1 MSRAEVAGPDGRA
14 GAAGAGP
21 DGRASAAGVGP
32 RGRESAITAPVPE
45 DGTGGGGPGG
55 GGPGGGRAVSLA
67 WTLGLFRSE
76 LSLTFRRWRTLALLA
91 VLAAVPV
98 LVGIAVRIETS
109 DGGTVGGG
117 GPDGGGGPAFIA
129 QVTNNGLFLVF
140 TALAATLPF
149 FLPMAIGVVAGDA
162 IAGEASAGTLR
173 YLLVAPA
180 GRTRLLLAKYASAL
194 AFCLVATLV
203 VAVSALAVG
212 ALLFPLGEVTTISG
226 TRISFADGLLRA
238 LLIALV
244 VAASLIGV
252 AALGLFVSTLTS
264 SGIAAMA
271 TTVGL
276 LITVQIVDQIP
287 QLHAIHPYLFSH
299 YWLSFADLMR
309 EPVYW
314 DDLVKN
320 LGLQALYA
328 GVFGSAAW
336 ARFGTKDIAS

>member
-1 MSRAEVAGPDGRA
+1 MAPVVAPAVAPGAVRGPVPGP
-14 GAAGAGP
+14 GAARSP
-21 DGRASAAGVGP
+21 SA
-32 RGRESAITAPVPE
+32 
-45 DGTGGGGPGG
+45 
-55 GGPGGGRAVSLA
+55 L

-76 LSLTFRRWRTLALLA
+76 LLITFRRWRTLALLA

-98 LVGIAVRIETS
+98 LVGIAVKIETS
-109 DGGTVGGG
+109 DGSPAGGG
-117 GPDGGGGPAFIA
+117 GEGPAFIS
-129 QVTNNGLFLVF
+129 QVSNNGLFLVF

-162 IAGEASAGTLR
+162 IAGESSAGTLR

-180 GRTRLLLAKYASAL
+180 GRSRLLLTKYATVI
-194 AFCLVATLV
+194 AFCLAATLV

-212 ALLFPLGEVTTISG
+212 ALLFPVGDLTTISG
-226 TRISFADGLLRA
+226 TRITYTEGLGRA

-244 VAASLIGV
+244 VAASLVGV
-252 AALGLFVSTLTS
+252 AALGLFVSTLTG

-276 LITVQIVDQIP
+276 LITVQILDQIP
-287 QLHAIHPYLFSH
+287 QLDALQPYFFSH

-328 GVFGSAAW
+328 AVFGSAAW
-336 ARFGTKDIAS
+336 ARFTTKDITA

>member
-1 MSRAEVAGPDGRA
+1 MSRAEPGAAA
-14 GAAGAGP
+14 GAASGAHSTP
-21 DGRASAAGVGP
+21 ASAGGTEVP
-32 RGRESAITAPVPE
+32 RTPSP
-45 DGTGGGGPGG
+45 
-55 GGPGGGRAVSLA
+55 L
-67 WTLGLFRSE
+67 WTLGLLRSE
-76 LSLTFRRWRTLALLA
+76 LVTTFRRWRALALLG

-98 LVGIAVRIETS
+98 LVGIAVKIETG
-109 DGGTVGGG
+109 DGSSAGGG
-117 GPDGGGGPAFIA
+117 GGEGPAFIS
-129 QVTNNGLFLVF
+129 QITNNGLFLVF

-162 IAGEASAGTLR
+162 IAGEAGAGTLR

-180 GRTRLLLAKYASAL
+180 GRTRLLLVKYATVM

-203 VAVSALAVG
+203 VAASAMAVG
-212 ALLFPLGEVTTISG
+212 ALLFPLGDLTTISG
-226 TRISFADGLLRA
+226 TRITFAEGLGRA
-238 LLIALV
+238 ALIALA
-244 VAASLIGV
+244 VALSLVGV

-276 LITVQIVDQIP
+276 LITVQILDQIP
-287 QLHAIHPYLFSH
+287 QLHAIQPYLFSH

-320 LGLQALYA
+320 LGLQAVYA
-328 GVFGSAAW
+328 AVFGSAAW
-336 ARFGTKDIAS
+336 ARFTTKDISS

>member
-14 GAAGAGP
+14 GAETDGP
-21 DGRASAAGVGP
+21 DGRAAAG
-32 RGRESAITAPVPE
+32 A
-45 DGTGGGGPGG
+45 GTGPGTRPGPEPGTGPGSA
-55 GGPGGGRAVSLA
+55 PGSGGRPVRLA
-67 WTLGLFRSE
+67 WTFGLLRSE

-98 LVGIAVRIETS
+98 LVGVAVRIETS
-109 DGGTVGGG
+109 DGGSVGGG

-149 FLPMAIGVVAGDA
+149 FLPMAIGVVSGDA

-180 GRTRLLLAKYASAL
+180 GRTRLLLAKYASTL

-203 VAVSALAVG
+203 VATSALAVG

-226 TRISFADGLLRA
+226 TRIGFTDGLLRA

-287 QLHAIHPYLFSH
+287 QLHAVHPYLFSH

-336 ARFGTKDIAS
+336 ARFGAKDIAS

>member
-1 MSRAEVAGPDGRA
+1 MSGKGDAREVPDA
-14 GAAGAGP
+14 
-21 DGRASAAGVGP
+21 
-32 RGRESAITAPVPE
+32 REVRRI
-45 DGTGGGGPGG
+45 
-55 GGPGGGRAVSLA
+55 

-76 LSLTFRRWRTLALLA
+76 LGITFRRWRTLALLG

-98 LVGIAVRIETS
+98 LVGIALKIETS
-109 DGGTVGGG
+109 DGSTVGGG
-117 GPDGGGGPAFIA
+117 GEGGGPAFIA

-149 FLPMAIGVVAGDA
+149 FLPMAVGVVAGDS
-162 IAGEASAGTLR
+162 IAGESSSGTLR

-180 GRTRLLLAKYASAL
+180 GRTRLLLAKYATTMT
-194 AFCLVATLV
+194 FCLVATLV

-212 ALLFPLGEVTTISG
+212 ALLFPVGEVTTISG
-226 TRISFADGLLRA
+226 TRISFGEGLLRA

-276 LITVQIVDQIP
+276 LITIQILDQIP
-287 QLHAIHPYLFSH
+287 QLHAIQPYFFSH

-314 DDLVKN
+314 DELVKN
-320 LGLQALYA
+320 LGLQGLYA
-328 GVFGSAAW
+328 VLFGSAAW
-336 ARFGTKDIAS
+336 ARFGTKDITA